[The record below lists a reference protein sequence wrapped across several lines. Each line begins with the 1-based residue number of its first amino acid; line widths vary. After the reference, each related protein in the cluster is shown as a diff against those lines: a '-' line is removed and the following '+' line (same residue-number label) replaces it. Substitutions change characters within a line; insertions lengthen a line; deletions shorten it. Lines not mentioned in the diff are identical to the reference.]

1 MGHGS
6 GNATRSGSPRRRLY
20 GAVVAGRVLVTGAA
34 SGIGAAVCDVLGAA
48 GWAPVPADLR
58 PGGDVVSLD
67 VADEASWGRVLDS
80 VGPLAGLVNCAGI
93 RTRGDIVDTT
103 MATFERHLLV
113 NVTGTWLG
121 IRGFLRTRRPE
132 AGGPPGGAIVN
143 IASVNAEIAV
153 AGQAHYAA
161 SKGAVAALTRA
172 AAVEAAPLG
181 VRVNAVAPG
190 GIRTPM
196 TAERLVDPAQVA
208 WFAERVPLG
217 RVGEAVEVAEVIE
230 FLLSERASYITGELL
245 FADGGWHAHA

>member
-1 MGHGS
+1 M
-6 GNATRSGSPRRRLY
+6 
-20 GAVVAGRVLVTGAA
+20 VGRVLVTGGA
-34 SGIGAAVCDVLGAA
+34 SGIGAATCGVLAAA
-48 GWAPVPADLR
+48 GWDPVAADLR
-58 PGGDVVSLD
+58 AGGDVRTLD
-67 VADEASWGRVLDS
+67 VTDEAAWERTLDA
-80 VGPLAGLVNCAGI
+80 VGPLAGLVNCAGV
-93 RTRGDIVDTT
+93 RTRGHIVDTS
-103 MATFERHLLV
+103 AADFERHLRV

-121 IRGFLRTRRPE
+121 IRGFLRRCRDVT
-132 AGGPPGGAIVN
+132 AGAVVN

-153 AGQAHYAA
+153 AGQAHYVA

-217 RVGEAVEVAEVIE
+217 RVGEPSEVAEVIE
-230 FLLSERASYITGELL
+230 FLLSERASYITGEVL